1 MSIGSREYL
10 KDYALRRLGF
20 PVIEINVDDAQVED
34 RIDDALQFFSQY
46 HFDGVEK
53 AYLPYTITQQDIDN
67 KYIDTSSIPTGST
80 GAEIVSVQK
89 VFVVDQATSAGMFS
103 VQYQLM
109 LNDYFNGFLTGSS
122 NLNYYDTTK
131 QYLNM
136 LQLILN
142 PEKQVEFSRVTNKIK
157 LGTDWTTT
165 FKVGEKMLIE
175 CYVALD
181 ANTFPEIF
189 NDILLKRYVTALI
202 KRQWASNLIKFK
214 DIPLPGGMKFDAA
227 LIYSEAVNEI
237 TQIEDTVQSK
247 YELPVDFMVGNLA
260 LLCGLGYI
268 AAQSILLL

>member
-1 MSIGSREYL
+1 MAIGSREDL

-80 GAEIVSVQK
+80 GAEIVSIQK
-89 VFVVDQATSAGMFS
+89 VFVVDQAVQSGMFS

-142 PEKQVEFSRVTNKIK
+142 PEKQVEFSRVTNRIK

-175 CYVALD
+175 CYVALN

-237 TQIEDTVQSK
+237 NQIEDTVQSK
-247 YELPVDFMVGNLA
+247 YELPVDFMVG
-260 LLCGLGYI
+260 
-268 AAQSILLL
+268 